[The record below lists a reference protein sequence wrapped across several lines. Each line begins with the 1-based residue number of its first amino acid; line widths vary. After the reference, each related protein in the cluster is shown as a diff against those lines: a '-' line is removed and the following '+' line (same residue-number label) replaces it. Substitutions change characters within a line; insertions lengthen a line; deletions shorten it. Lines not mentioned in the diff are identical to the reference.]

1 MRKEG
6 KKILFLDVDGT
17 LVHAARDE
25 YIPESAI
32 RAVRMARSQGHLVFL
47 CTGRSK
53 AEIYPKIYEI
63 GIDGVIGAAG
73 GFIEVIDRESGE
85 EREIFHRTI
94 ASESAARIAAYLDE
108 QGIDYYMECN
118 NGLYASRN
126 LIPHIRQVLGG
137 NGHFINS
144 LKTGGVPA
152 ELDINKISFLE
163 TNGSR
168 YQDVYDRFHE
178 DFYMVRCTVPDFGEE
193 SGEISVKG
201 INKSTAIHFLLEYLE
216 EEQKKLPK
224 KARIET
230 EESCDRKRIVGAE
243 RIFDTLAIGDGM
255 NDVEMFQAVDVAVAM
270 GNAKEGLKALAD
282 YVTTDILEDGIYH
295 AFQHFGLLGEAD

>member
-1 MRKEG
+1 MKRESR

-17 LVHAARDE
+17 LVHAAKDE

-32 RAVRMARSQGHLVFL
+32 QAVRTARRLGHLVFL

-73 GFIEVIDRESGE
+73 GFIEVIDRVSGKE
-85 EREIFHRTI
+85 KEIFHRTI
-94 ASESAARIAAYLDE
+94 AAESAAEIAAYLDE
-108 QGIDYYMECN
+108 HGIDYYMECN
-118 NGLYASRN
+118 EGLYASRN

-201 INKSTAIHFLLEYLE
+201 INKSTAIHTLLDYLE
-216 EEQKKLPK
+216 REEPVY
-224 KARIET
+224 T
-230 EESCDRKRIVGAE
+230 ERMFHTERMLDRKSV
-243 RIFDTLAIGDGM
+243 
-255 NDVEMFQAVDVAVAM
+255 V
-270 GNAKEGLKALAD
+270 
-282 YVTTDILEDGIYH
+282 
-295 AFQHFGLLGEAD
+295 

>member
-1 MRKEG
+1 MKKENR

-32 RAVRMARSQGHLVFL
+32 QAIRTARRMGHLVFL

-73 GFIEVIDRESGE
+73 GFIEVIDRVSGE
-85 EREIFHRTI
+85 EKEIFHRTI
-94 ASESAARIAAYLDE
+94 AAESAAEIAAYLDE
-108 QGIDYYMECN
+108 HGIDYYMECN
-118 NGLYASRN
+118 EGLYASRN
-126 LIPHIRQVLGG
+126 PIPHIRQVLGG

-201 INKSTAIHFLLEYLE
+201 INKSTAIHTLLDYLE
-216 EEQKKLPK
+216 QEEPVY
-224 KARIET
+224 T
-230 EESCDRKRIVGAE
+230 ERM
-243 RIFDTLAIGDGM
+243 FHTLAIGDGM
-255 NDVEMFQAVDVAVAM
+255 NDVEMFQAVDVAIAM
-270 GNAKEGLKALAD
+270 GNAKEGLKELAD
-282 YVTTDILEDGIYH
+282 YVTTDILEDGIYN
-295 AFQHFGLLGEAD
+295 AFRHFGLLEEEDLPERNSGMLAERKGI

>member
-1 MRKEG
+1 MKKENR

-32 RAVRMARSQGHLVFL
+32 QAIRTARRMGHLVFL
-47 CTGRSK
+47 CRGRSK

-73 GFIEVIDRESGE
+73 GFIEVIDRVSGE
-85 EREIFHRTI
+85 EKEIFHRTI
-94 ASESAARIAAYLDE
+94 AAESAAEIAAYLDE
-108 QGIDYYMECN
+108 HGIDYYMECN
-118 NGLYASRN
+118 EGLYASRN

-201 INKSTAIHFLLEYLE
+201 INKSTAIHTLLDYLE
-216 EEQKKLPK
+216 QEEPVY
-224 KARIET
+224 T
-230 EESCDRKRIVGAE
+230 ERM
-243 RIFDTLAIGDGM
+243 FHTLAIGDGM
-255 NDVEMFQAVDVAVAM
+255 NDVEMFQAVDVAIAM
-270 GNAKEGLKALAD
+270 GNAKEGLKELAD
-282 YVTTDILEDGIYH
+282 YVTTDILEDGIYN
-295 AFQHFGLLGEAD
+295 AFRHFGLLEEEDLPERNSGMLAERKGI